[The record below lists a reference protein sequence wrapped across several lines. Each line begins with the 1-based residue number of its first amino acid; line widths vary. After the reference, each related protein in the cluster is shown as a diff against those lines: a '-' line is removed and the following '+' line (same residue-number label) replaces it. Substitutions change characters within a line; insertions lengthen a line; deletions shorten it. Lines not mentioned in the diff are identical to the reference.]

1 MKTMSLLYAGAFT
14 LALTGQS
21 IGAMGKAKIMG
32 TAEDSD
38 IRGEIKLE
46 ETKDGL
52 KITGD
57 LENIPV
63 GEHAFH
69 IHEFG
74 DCGEEGKLAG
84 SHYNPTQSPHG
95 HIMKDGMK
103 KAHIGDLGNIV
114 IGTDGSGHVDA
125 VIPNLHLTGGKYNVA
140 GRAFIIHDKKDDFGQ
155 PTGNAGGRIGCGPIV
170 LTEK

>member
-1 MKTMSLLYAGAFT
+1 MKKHLLVLCVTIATATAVRAETGEAQLTSTSTSTVVSGFVT
-14 LALTGQS
+14 L
-21 IGAMGKAKIMG
+21 
-32 TAEDSD
+32 EDTP
-38 IRGEIKLE
+38 K
-46 ETKDGL
+46 GL
-52 KITGD
+52 KVSAVIDQAPAG
-57 LENIPV
+57 V
-63 GEHAFH
+63 HGFH